1 MTIELKKFGT
11 TLTSRQ
17 LGKEAFSAFTPTLE
31 EVSEDESVI
40 VDFNGVNTF
49 SPSWGD
55 EFLTQLHNKYGKKL
69 LLKNTDN
76 LSVKATL
83 RTLEETNNMKFIVE

>member
-1 MTIELKKFGT
+1 MIIELKKFGT

-17 LGKEAFSAFTPTLE
+17 LGREAFSAFTPVLKE
-31 EVSEDESVI
+31 IPEDESVI

-49 SPSWGD
+49 APSWGD
-55 EFLTQLHNKYGKKL
+55 EFLTQLHHKYGKKL
-69 LLKNTDN
+69 SLKNTDN

-83 RTLEETNNMKFIVE
+83 KTLEEANGIKFIIE